1 MHQDLEKQLRLAQ
14 RKLADHEDALLAT
27 ERQKADWARKMDKV
41 SRDLMSEREKS
52 SELQTRAHQTE
63 TGAQKLQER
72 LTKLNV
78 ESQVKDEE
86 IALLRSRE
94 NKTIVE
100 HVHVLEKAKNVTDR
114 ELAATKRERDELA
127 VLVKSLDQHKARLI
141 SDIEDMAKQNDL
153 FRKQVKT
160 SSLSTEAA
168 HPQLAA
174 ERKTN
179 AELEKRIRE
188 LEKRLQH
195 GVEVQKRLELAEKRN
210 ASLEKE
216 LKYEQAKR
224 APEVQ
229 TKSESRFSTSPSH
242 TRLLQELQLNNEQLK
257 HQMSEE
263 LRRGQF
269 GPSAANENGLS
280 DRPKKNTGKLL
291 RRMAGLLLTLPQAN
305 GRPMLQGIERM
316 VKSLQSMNPVSL
328 GVTIRNPSN
337 IETVRDEVKRL
348 QTLAKESDKARLIAA
363 QERAKAEGKLRQMQ
377 ALVCVS
383 TALKPT
389 C

>member
-1 MHQDLEKQLRLAQ
+1 MYQDLEKQLRLAQ

-41 SRDLMSEREKS
+41 SRELKSEREQS
-52 SELQTRAHQTE
+52 LELQTRAHQTE
-63 TGAQKLQER
+63 TEAQKLRER
-72 LTKLNV
+72 LTKLDA
-78 ESQVKDEE
+78 ESQAKNEE

-100 HVHVLEKAKNVTDR
+100 HVHVLEKAKKVTDR

-153 FRKQVKT
+153 LKKQVKT
-160 SSLSTEAA
+160 SPDSASEEASI
-168 HPQLAA
+168 QLAEQRA
-174 ERKTN
+174 MN
-179 AELEKRIRE
+179 AEKEKRIRE
-188 LEKRLQH
+188 LEKRLQN

-216 LKYEQAKR
+216 LEYEQAKR
-224 APEVQ
+224 VPQLQA
-229 TKSESRFSTSPSH
+229 KSESRFSTSPSH

-269 GPSAANENGLS
+269 GPSVADENGLS
-280 DRPKKNTGKLL
+280 DPRKKQNGKLL
-291 RRMAGLLLTLPQAN
+291 RSWM
-305 GRPMLQGIERM
+305 
-316 VKSLQSMNPVSL
+316 
-328 GVTIRNPSN
+328 
-337 IETVRDEVKRL
+337 D
-348 QTLAKESDKARLIAA
+348 
-363 QERAKAEGKLRQMQ
+363 LR
-377 ALVCVS
+377 
-383 TALKPT
+383 
-389 C
+389 